1 MAIKNADLKMLY
13 GRSAGRC
20 ALCPNHESV
29 FPDSL
34 AGIDLDNKNISEMAH
49 VIAKKKKGPRGGIE
63 YWGDINSYDNLILL
77 CRNHHVA
84 VDSNPDKFPA
94 EFLIEVKR
102 RLELKVSQA
111 FDTDRRRDHDV
122 RILMLIMECMQF
134 MRLRSQCE
142 NLPQNFDS
150 SFFDAGT
157 VFEELLVDF
166 PDARPFFDI
175 VLENNFVDFQ
185 QAYQNLTSTLSGYIE
200 SDRGA
205 VFLYAQA
212 KPVANKMIIPLNKS
226 ELYRDLR
233 SGEVLEEIG
242 RLKRVF
248 LESYNELVSY
258 IRTAYSEVDL
268 YAYKPYKF

>member
-1 MAIKNADLKMLY
+1 
-13 GRSAGRC
+13 
-20 ALCPNHESV
+20 
-29 FPDSL
+29 
-34 AGIDLDNKNISEMAH
+34 
-49 VIAKKKKGPRGGIE
+49 
-63 YWGDINSYDNLILL
+63 
-77 CRNHHVA
+77 
-84 VDSNPDKFPA
+84 
-94 EFLIEVKR
+94 
-102 RLELKVSQA
+102 
-111 FDTDRRRDHDV
+111 
-122 RILMLIMECMQF
+122 
-134 MRLRSQCE
+134 
-142 NLPQNFDS
+142 
-150 SFFDAGT
+150 
-157 VFEELLVDF
+157 
-166 PDARPFFDI
+166 PFFDI